1 MEGLVSHSCRKQ
13 CVVGVEG
20 LVSHSCRKQCVVG
33 VEGLVSHSCRK
44 QCVVGGWKDLLATPV
59 ENSVWRGGGR
69 TC

>member
-13 CVVGVEG
+13 CVEGGWKDLLATPVENS
-20 LVSHSCRKQCVVG
+20 VWW
-33 VEGLVSHSCRK
+33 
-44 QCVVGGWKDLLATPV
+44 GWKDLLATPV